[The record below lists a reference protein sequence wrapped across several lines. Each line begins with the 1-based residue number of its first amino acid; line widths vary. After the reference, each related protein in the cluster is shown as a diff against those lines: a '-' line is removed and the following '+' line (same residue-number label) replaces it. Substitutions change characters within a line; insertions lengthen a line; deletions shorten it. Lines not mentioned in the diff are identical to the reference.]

1 MTLCRNF
8 HVWNEIWT
16 TRGDLP
22 GDKYD
27 GWQAVDA
34 TPQEESAKLFQMGP
48 APLNAVKEGEV
59 YAGFDTGFV
68 FSEVNAD
75 TVTWVVKKDEMGEYV
90 LQSMLH

>member
-1 MTLCRNF
+1 
-8 HVWNEIWT
+8 
-16 TRGDLP
+16 
-22 GDKYD
+22 
-27 GWQAVDA
+27 
-34 TPQEESAKLFQMGP
+34 MGP